1 VFRRRRQGEIAV
13 GRRVRRRSEASPPGG
28 KNIESD
34 QCTAI
39 VALRKDQVNESAP
52 GDNRWRD
59 KRLEM
64 LKAQCALA
72 HKRGRGRKYPLHTSR
87 AARR

>member
-13 GRRVRRRSEASPPGG
+13 NHRVRRRSEASPPDG

-34 QCTAI
+34 QSTAI
-39 VALRKDQVNESAP
+39 VALRKGQVNESAA
-52 GDNRWRD
+52 GNNHWCS

-64 LKAQCALA
+64 
-72 HKRGRGRKYPLHTSR
+72 P
-87 AARR
+87 

>member
-13 GRRVRRRSEASPPGG
+13 NHRVRRRSEASPLGG

-34 QCTAI
+34 QSTPI
-39 VALRKDQVNESAP
+39 VALRKERVNEWAA
-52 GDNRWRD
+52 GNNHWRS

-64 LKAQCALA
+64 PKAQCAVA
-72 HKRGRGRKYPLHTSR
+72 HKRGGGGKYPLHT
-87 AARR
+87 